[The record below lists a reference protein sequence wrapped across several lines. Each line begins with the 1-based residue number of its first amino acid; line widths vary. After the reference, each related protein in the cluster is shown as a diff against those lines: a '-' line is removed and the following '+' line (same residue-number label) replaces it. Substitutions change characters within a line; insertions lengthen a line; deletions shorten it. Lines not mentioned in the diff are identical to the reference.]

1 MPDAKGE
8 WIMKKEAE
16 QGTLAGLSAELAN
29 ITAKAGASVVRVDD
43 GSRLTASGIVWT
55 SDGLI
60 LTTSHGVE
68 QDENVVVETGDGA
81 RHGATVVG
89 RDPESDIALL
99 RVAATGLP
107 AIERAAE
114 GEVQTG
120 QIALALTRPGSSTL
134 TATLGLVTARIEA
147 ESAGR
152 AEYIVHTDAVLY
164 PGSSGGALI
173 DAYGRL
179 IGMLDLAFG
188 RGRGV
193 ALGVPILEN
202 VAETLLTHGR
212 IPRGYLGV
220 RTQLVP
226 LPAQLAA
233 GLSPA
238 QEYGLL
244 VVQVEA
250 GSPAERAGL
259 LLGDTLLA
267 ANGTPLDDVDEL
279 RRHLRA
285 GETVRLSIGRAGAVQ
300 EIAVTVGEAA

>member
-1 MPDAKGE
+1 
-8 WIMKKEAE
+8 MKKEAE
-16 QGTLAGLSAELAN
+16 QGILAGLSTELAA
-29 ITAKAGASVVRVDD
+29 ITASAGASVVRVDD

-55 SDGLI
+55 GDGLI

-68 QDENVVVETGDGA
+68 QDENVVVELAGGI
-81 RHGATVVG
+81 RHGAAVVG

-107 AIERAAE
+107 AIERAPTDSI
-114 GEVQTG
+114 QTG
-120 QIALALTRPGSSTL
+120 QLALALTRPGTSSL
-134 TATLGLVTARIEA
+134 AATLGLVSARIDTQ
-147 ESAGR
+147 SAGR
-152 AEYIVHTDAVLY
+152 PEYLVHTDAVLY
-164 PGSSGGALI
+164 PGSSGGALV
-173 DAYGRL
+173 DMQGRL
-179 IGMLDLAFG
+179 IGMIDLAFG

-193 ALGVPILEN
+193 ALGVPILES

-226 LPAQLAA
+226 LPAQLKT
-233 GLSPA
+233 GVGQA

-244 VVQVEA
+244 VVQVEP

-267 ANGTPLDDVDEL
+267 ANGTALDDVDEL
-279 RRHLRA
+279 RRHLHT
-285 GETVRLSIGRAGAVQ
+285 GETVTLSIARGGAVQ
-300 EIAVTVGEAA
+300 QISVTVGEAT